1 MTAVILGLGRMGQ
14 CVASA
19 MSRLGFNIVCADV
32 VPNEYKLKGL
42 VKDYTFVQ
50 LKSDKS
56 FKKVIKDAEPNI
68 VICSL
73 PYHQLLP
80 VAKFCITNNIRYC
93 DLGGRVDVSEDINQF
108 AKEKATMPVFTDLGL
123 APGWVNIVAEHLAAG
138 GADSIKMYVGGLP
151 AAKLNPLNYLTTW
164 SVDGL
169 INEYVDNCI
178 VLRNN
183 KLQTVPGMS
192 GREIVQTCLG
202 ELEAFYTSGGASH
215 TIESMKA
222 KGVKDCS
229 YKTFRYPGHIAMVD
243 FLVRKCQLKN
253 DALKDIFEKGC
264 IGDKGDK
271 DIVLIRAEANKGD
284 TTKVYEKLVRSC
296 DSFSAMQRAT
306 AYSIS
311 TVGSIMAT
319 GILDERYNEKR
330 GYKTRLPLAL
340 QYKDVPY
347 TTFENVLNSLL
358 DD

>member
-1 MTAVILGLGRMGQ
+1 MTAVVLGLGRMGQ
-14 CVASA
+14 CIASA
-19 MSRLGFNIVCADV
+19 MHRLGFKIVCADV

-42 VKDYTFVQ
+42 VSEYKFIQ
-50 LKSDKS
+50 LKPDKS
-56 FKKVIKDAEPNI
+56 FKKVIKDAEPDI

-123 APGWVNIVAEHLAAG
+123 APGWVNIVADHLAIG

-151 AAKLNPLNYLTTW
+151 AMKTNPLNYMVTW

-169 INEYVDNCI
+169 INEYVDDCI
-178 VLRNN
+178 VLQNN
-183 KLQTVPGMS
+183 RLQTVPGMS
-192 GREIVQTCLG
+192 GHEIVQTCLG

-222 KGVKDCS
+222 KGVQNCS
-229 YKTFRYPGHIAMVD
+229 YKTFRYPGHIKMID
-243 FLVRKCQLKN
+243 FLIRKCQLN
-253 DALKDIFEKGC
+253 DEALRNIFEKGC
-264 IGDKGDK
+264 ICDKGDK
-271 DIVLIRAEANKGD
+271 DIVLIRAEAHKGD

-311 TVGSIMAT
+311 TVGSIMAA
-319 GILDERYNEKR
+319 GLLDERYDEKR
-330 GYKTRLPLAL
+330 GEKTRLSLAL
-340 QYKDVPY
+340 QYRDVPY
-347 TTFENVLNSLL
+347 HDFENILNSLL